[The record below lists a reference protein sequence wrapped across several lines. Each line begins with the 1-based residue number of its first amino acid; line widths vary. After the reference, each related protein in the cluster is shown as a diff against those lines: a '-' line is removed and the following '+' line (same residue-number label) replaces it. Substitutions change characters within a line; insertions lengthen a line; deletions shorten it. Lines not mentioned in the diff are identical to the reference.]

1 MCRTYQ
7 IIGVAAFL
15 TCSLNVHAQTRNISE
30 PIFGIQYNPTV
41 VHFDKAPPLIGKA
54 CSDMRGKNVLVY
66 AHLVDQDTQYFV
78 VQEYL
83 GEFGV
88 GIAIQGAH
96 CAEIDLDRFLYEGT
110 DALSQ
115 QGVVVKK
122 DDERRIM
129 DNLAKDILTQ
139 YATAFGGRENFLRAL
154 GTRADDL
161 PRSALRTELEQY
173 RKAK

>member
-1 MCRTYQ
+1 MRRTYQ
-7 IIGVAAFL
+7 IIGAAVFV
-15 TCSLNVHAQTRNISE
+15 TCSLNIHAQTTNVSE

-41 VHFDKAPPLIGKA
+41 VHFDKAPPLVGKT
-54 CSDMRGKNVLVY
+54 CNDMRGKNVFVY

-88 GIAIQGAH
+88 AIAIQGAH
-96 CAEIDLDRFLYEGT
+96 CTETDLDRFLYEGT
-110 DALSQ
+110 NAFSR

-122 DDERRIM
+122 DEERRIV
-129 DNLAKDILTQ
+129 DNFAMNILTQ

-154 GTRADDL
+154 GARADDL
-161 PRSALRTELEQY
+161 PPSALRTELEQY
-173 RKAK
+173 RKDK

>member
-7 IIGVAAFL
+7 MIGAAAL
-15 TCSLNVHAQTRNISE
+15 VTCSLNIHAQTTKVSE

-41 VHFDKAPPLIGKA
+41 VHFDKAPPLIDKT
-54 CSDMRGKNVLVY
+54 CNDMRGKNVVVY

-78 VQEYL
+78 AQEYL

-88 GIAIQGAH
+88 AIAIQGAH

-110 DALSQ
+110 DAFSQ
-115 QGVVVKK
+115 RGVVVKK
-122 DDERRIM
+122 DEERRIM
-129 DNLAKDILTQ
+129 DNFAMNILTQ
-139 YATAFGGRENFLRAL
+139 YATAFGGRENFLKAL
-154 GTRADDL
+154 GARADNL

-173 RKAK
+173 RKDK